1 MGGEERSRMRR
12 DEPTR
17 RELAVLKRA
26 FNLGMRRRLVKSIPY
41 IELFPEPP
49 PREGHYEQDELVR
62 FLDAANAVKAEKNF
76 DGRVVADIVMFAYF
90 SGWRL
95 KECLNLHKDLIKVK
109 EQIAVLPGKNQ
120 KKQAL
125 EGLPVRWQA
134 VGDDSI
140 QARESFT

>member
-1 MGGEERSRMRR
+1 
-12 DEPTR
+12 
-17 RELAVLKRA
+17 
-26 FNLGMRRRLVKSIPY
+26 
-41 IELFPEPP
+41 
-49 PREGHYEQDELVR
+49 VR

-95 KECLNLHKDLIKVK
+95 GECLNLHKDLIKVK